1 MPPTLTIVIIDPDRD
16 SRKAIETIIAPY
28 GDKVIINGSVDT
40 VQEGLHTIQSTR
52 PIVTILAVNDLEQ
65 GMRDIQSI
73 FALAPQHTVFVTTAE
88 KNPDWILK
96 LMRAG
101 AEEYL
106 LKPHDKNEL
115 LEALQKAGRLHIE
128 RHPTNEPVADGKVIS
143 VYNPIGGMGTTTI
156 AVNLAAALAQKSNK
170 VALIDLNFF
179 SGDAA
184 IFLDLNPR
192 YTLTSLT
199 ANVSRLDD
207 NFLMSVMARHS
218 SGVYLLSD
226 PVDVDETVGITPEQI
241 ERILIFLKSVF
252 EYIVIDT
259 GGPLHGINQLTFENS
274 IRIVYNTI
282 LSLPALK
289 NGHRYMVAMEKH
301 GVEKHKIMI
310 LVNRYLSHSDIK
322 IDDAEKILGHK
333 VFMTIPNEYSDVND
347 SINRGKPLVNLYPRS
362 PVSKAIMNIAATFYP

>member
-1 MPPTLTIVIIDPDRD
+1 MSPALTIVIIDPDRE
-16 SRKAIETIIAPY
+16 SRKSIESIVSPY
-28 GDKVIINGSVDT
+28 SDKIVINGSVDNI
-40 VQEGLHTIQSTR
+40 QDGLRSIQSTHS
-52 PIVTILAVNDLEQ
+52 IVTILAVNNLEQ
-65 GMRDIQSI
+65 GILDIQSI
-73 FALAPQHTVFVTTAE
+73 FSVAPRNTVFVTTSE

-101 AEEYL
+101 AQEYL
-106 LKPHDKNEL
+106 LKPLDSNDL
-115 LEALQKAGRLHIE
+115 LEALQKAGRLHID
-128 RHPTNEPVADGKVIS
+128 RNPKKEPVANGKVIS

-156 AVNLAAALAQKSNK
+156 AVNLAAALAQKSDK
-170 VALIDLNFF
+170 VALVDLNFF

-226 PVDVDETVGITPEQI
+226 PLDVDEAVGITPEQI
-241 ERILIFLKSVF
+241 GRILVFLKSIF
-252 EYIVIDT
+252 EYVVIDT

-274 IRIVYNTI
+274 TRIIYNTI

-289 NGHRYMVAMEKH
+289 NAHRYMVAMQKH
-301 GVEKHKIMI
+301 GVEQRKIMI
-310 LVNRYLSHSDIK
+310 LVNRYLSRSDIK
-322 IDDAEKILGHK
+322 IADAEKILGQK
-333 VFMTIPNEYSDVND
+333 IFMTIPNEYADVND

-362 PVSKAIMNIAATFYP
+362 PVSKAIVDIAANFQS

>member
-1 MPPTLTIVIIDPDRD
+1 MPPTLTILIIDPDRE
-16 SRKAIETIIAPY
+16 SRNAIETLIAPY
-28 GDKVIINGSVDT
+28 GDKIVINASVET
-40 VQEGLHTIQSTR
+40 IHEGISSLQSTH

-65 GMRDIQSI
+65 GIRDIQSI
-73 FALAPQHTVFVTTAE
+73 FNVTPQITIFVTTTE

-101 AEEYL
+101 AQEYL
-106 LKPHDKNEL
+106 LKPFDKNEL
-115 LEALQKAGRLHIE
+115 LEAMQKAGRLHID
-128 RHPTNEPVADGKVIS
+128 RTPKKEPLASGKIIS

-170 VALIDLNFF
+170 VALVDLNFF

-184 IFLDLNPR
+184 IFLDLNPK

-199 ANVSRLDD
+199 ANVTRLDD

-226 PVDVDETVGITPEQI
+226 PLDVDDAVEITPEQI
-241 ERILIFLKSVF
+241 GRILVFLKGIF
-252 EYIVIDT
+252 EYVIIDT

-274 IRIVYNTI
+274 HKIIYNTI

-289 NGHRYMVAMEKH
+289 NAHRYMVAMQKH
-301 GVEKHKIMI
+301 GVEHHKLMI
-310 LVNRYLSHSDIK
+310 LVNRYLTRSDIK
-322 IDDAEKILGHK
+322 IADAEKILGQK

-347 SINRGKPLVNLYPRS
+347 SINKGKPLVNLYPRS
-362 PVSKAIMNIAATFYP
+362 PVSKAIMNIAATLQS